1 MLAYTIALCVTLASS
16 FQCSAP
22 CRRRRTTVVRRY
34 TPTPV
39 DPSVIAQ
46 QLAVIGVSGAAGF
59 VWWTQTV
66 PAKRLEVSRSKK
78 SGEIAELLDE
88 LDEAEATGDRKLER
102 WLLTD
107 WREPSRRKEPALPM
121 LPRSKFNSGDNP
133 IVAAAALIL
142 SFGLANALAERA
154 ASFL

>member
-1 MLAYTIALCVTLASS
+1 MLAYTIALCVVTLASS
-16 FQCSAP
+16 FRCSTRP
-22 CRRRRTTVVRRY
+22 KTPRTMRHY

-46 QLAVIGVSGAAGF
+46 QLAVVGVSGAAGF

-121 LPRSKFNSGDNP
+121 LPKSKFNSGDNP
-133 IVAAAALIL
+133 ILAAAALIL

>member
-1 MLAYTIALCVTLASS
+1 M
-16 FQCSAP
+16 
-22 CRRRRTTVVRRY
+22 VRRY

-66 PAKRLEVSRSKK
+66 PAKRLEVSRAKK

-102 WLLTD
+102 WVLTD

-121 LPRSKFNSGDNP
+121 LPKSKFNSGDNP
-133 IVAAAALIL
+133 ILAAAALIL
-142 SFGLANALAERA
+142 SFGVANALAERA
-154 ASFL
+154 SSLL

>member
-1 MLAYTIALCVTLASS
+1 MA
-16 FQCSAP
+16 
-22 CRRRRTTVVRRY
+22 RRY

-39 DPSVIAQ
+39 DPSVVAQ
-46 QLAVIGVSGAAGF
+46 QLAVVGVSGAAGF

-102 WLLTD
+102 WVLTD

-121 LPRSKFNSGDNP
+121 LPKSKFNSGDNP
-133 IVAAAALIL
+133 ILAAAALIL
-142 SFGLANALAERA
+142 SFGVANALAERA
-154 ASFL
+154 SSLL

>member
-1 MLAYTIALCVTLASS
+1 M
-16 FQCSAP
+16 
-22 CRRRRTTVVRRY
+22 VRRY

-88 LDEAEATGDRKLER
+88 LDEAEAMGDRKLER

>member
-1 MLAYTIALCVTLASS
+1 M
-16 FQCSAP
+16 
-22 CRRRRTTVVRRY
+22 VRRY

-46 QLAVIGVSGAAGF
+46 QLAVIGVSGAAAF

-102 WLLTD
+102 WVLTD

-121 LPRSKFNSGDNP
+121 LPKSKFNSGDNP
-133 IVAAAALIL
+133 ILAAAALIL

-154 ASFL
+154 SSFL

>member
-1 MLAYTIALCVTLASS
+1 ME
-16 FQCSAP
+16 
-22 CRRRRTTVVRRY
+22 RRY

-39 DPSVIAQ
+39 DPSVVAQ

-121 LPRSKFNSGDNP
+121 LPKSKFNSGDNP
-133 IVAAAALIL
+133 VLAAAALIL

>member
-1 MLAYTIALCVTLASS
+1 M
-16 FQCSAP
+16 
-22 CRRRRTTVVRRY
+22 RHY

-46 QLAVIGVSGAAGF
+46 QLAVVGVSGAAGF

-121 LPRSKFNSGDNP
+121 LPKSKFNSGDNP
-133 IVAAAALIL
+133 ILAAAALIL

-154 ASFL
+154 TSFL

>member
-1 MLAYTIALCVTLASS
+1 MLARTIALCVVTLASS
-16 FQCSAP
+16 FQSSTRP
-22 CRRRRTTVVRRY
+22 RTPITIRHY
-34 TPTPV
+34 TPPPV
-39 DPSVIAQ
+39 DSSVIAQ

-121 LPRSKFNSGDNP
+121 LPKSKFNSGDNP
-133 IVAAAALIL
+133 ILAAAALIL
-142 SFGLANALAERA
+142 GFGLANALAERA
-154 ASFL
+154 APFL

>member
-1 MLAYTIALCVTLASS
+1 M
-16 FQCSAP
+16 
-22 CRRRRTTVVRRY
+22 VRRY

-102 WLLTD
+102 WLLTN
-107 WREPSRRKEPALPM
+107 WREPSRRTEPALPM

-142 SFGLANALAERA
+142 SFGVANALAERA
-154 ASFL
+154 SSLL

>member
-1 MLAYTIALCVTLASS
+1 MLARTLALCVVTLASS
-16 FQCSAP
+16 FRCSTRP
-22 CRRRRTTVVRRY
+22 KTPRTMRHY

-39 DPSVIAQ
+39 DPSVVAQ
-46 QLAVIGVSGAAGF
+46 QLAVVGVSGAAGF

-121 LPRSKFNSGDNP
+121 LPKSKFNSGDNP
-133 IVAAAALIL
+133 ILAAAALIL

-154 ASFL
+154 ASSL

>member
-46 QLAVIGVSGAAGF
+46 QLAVIGVSRGLRLVDADRACKTPRGVAVEE
-59 VWWTQTV
+59 VW
-66 PAKRLEVSRSKK
+66 
-78 SGEIAELLDE
+78 
-88 LDEAEATGDRKLER
+88 
-102 WLLTD
+102 
-107 WREPSRRKEPALPM
+107 
-121 LPRSKFNSGDNP
+121 
-133 IVAAAALIL
+133 
-142 SFGLANALAERA
+142 
-154 ASFL
+154 

>member
-1 MLAYTIALCVTLASS
+1 MA
-16 FQCSAP
+16 
-22 CRRRRTTVVRRY
+22 RRY

-39 DPSVIAQ
+39 DPSVVAQ
-46 QLAVIGVSGAAGF
+46 QLAVVGVSGAAGF

-142 SFGLANALAERA
+142 SFGVANALAERA
-154 ASFL
+154 SSLL

>member
-1 MLAYTIALCVTLASS
+1 M
-16 FQCSAP
+16 
-22 CRRRRTTVVRRY
+22 VRRY

-39 DPSVIAQ
+39 DPSVVAQ
-46 QLAVIGVSGAAGF
+46 QLAVVGVSGAAGF
-59 VWWTQTV
+59 LWWTQTV

-121 LPRSKFNSGDNP
+121 LPKSKFNSGDNP
-133 IVAAAALIL
+133 VLAAAALIL

-154 ASFL
+154 APFL

>member
-1 MLAYTIALCVTLASS
+1 M
-16 FQCSAP
+16 
-22 CRRRRTTVVRRY
+22 VRRY

-78 SGEIAELLDE
+78 SGESAELLDE

-102 WLLTD
+102 WVLTD

-121 LPRSKFNSGDNP
+121 LPKSKFNSGDNP
-133 IVAAAALIL
+133 ILAAAALIL
-142 SFGLANALAERA
+142 SFGVANALAERA
-154 ASFL
+154 TALL

>member
-1 MLAYTIALCVTLASS
+1 M
-16 FQCSAP
+16 
-22 CRRRRTTVVRRY
+22 VRRY

-39 DPSVIAQ
+39 DPSVVAQ
-46 QLAVIGVSGAAGF
+46 QLAVVGVSGAAGF

-121 LPRSKFNSGDNP
+121 LPKSKFNSGDNP
-133 IVAAAALIL
+133 ILAAAALIL

-154 ASFL
+154 ASVL

>member
-1 MLAYTIALCVTLASS
+1 M
-16 FQCSAP
+16 
-22 CRRRRTTVVRRY
+22 RHY

-46 QLAVIGVSGAAGF
+46 QLAVVGVSGAAGF

-121 LPRSKFNSGDNP
+121 LPKSKFNSGDNP
-133 IVAAAALIL
+133 ILAAAALIL

-154 ASFL
+154 ASVL

>member
-1 MLAYTIALCVTLASS
+1 M
-16 FQCSAP
+16 
-22 CRRRRTTVVRRY
+22 RHY

-46 QLAVIGVSGAAGF
+46 QLAVIGVSGAAAF

-102 WLLTD
+102 WVLTD

-121 LPRSKFNSGDNP
+121 LPKSKFNSGDNP
-133 IVAAAALIL
+133 ILAAAALIL
-142 SFGLANALAERA
+142 SFGVANALAERA
-154 ASFL
+154 SSLL

>member
-1 MLAYTIALCVTLASS
+1 M
-16 FQCSAP
+16 
-22 CRRRRTTVVRRY
+22 RHY

-39 DPSVIAQ
+39 DPSVVAQ

-102 WLLTD
+102 WVLTD

-121 LPRSKFNSGDNP
+121 LPKSKFNSGDNP
-133 IVAAAALIL
+133 ILAAAALIL
-142 SFGLANALAERA
+142 SFGVANALAERA
-154 ASFL
+154 SSLL

>member
-1 MLAYTIALCVTLASS
+1 M
-16 FQCSAP
+16 
-22 CRRRRTTVVRRY
+22 RHY

-39 DPSVIAQ
+39 DPSVVAQ
-46 QLAVIGVSGAAGF
+46 QLAVVGVSGAAGF

-121 LPRSKFNSGDNP
+121 LPKSKFNSGDNP
-133 IVAAAALIL
+133 ILAAAALIL

>member
-1 MLAYTIALCVTLASS
+1 M
-16 FQCSAP
+16 
-22 CRRRRTTVVRRY
+22 VRRY

-102 WLLTD
+102 WLLTN
-107 WREPSRRKEPALPM
+107 WREPSRRTEPALPM

>member
-1 MLAYTIALCVTLASS
+1 M
-16 FQCSAP
+16 
-22 CRRRRTTVVRRY
+22 RHY

-39 DPSVIAQ
+39 DPSVVAQ

-102 WLLTD
+102 WLLTN
-107 WREPSRRKEPALPM
+107 WREPSRRTEPALPM

>member
-1 MLAYTIALCVTLASS
+1 M
-16 FQCSAP
+16 
-22 CRRRRTTVVRRY
+22 VRRY

-102 WLLTD
+102 WVLTD

-121 LPRSKFNSGDNP
+121 LPKSKFNSGDNP
-133 IVAAAALIL
+133 ILAAAALIL
-142 SFGLANALAERA
+142 SFGVANALAERA
-154 ASFL
+154 TALL

>member
-1 MLAYTIALCVTLASS
+1 M
-16 FQCSAP
+16 
-22 CRRRRTTVVRRY
+22 VRRY

-121 LPRSKFNSGDNP
+121 LPKSKFNSGDNP
-133 IVAAAALIL
+133 VLAAAALIL

-154 ASFL
+154 ASVL

>member
-1 MLAYTIALCVTLASS
+1 M
-16 FQCSAP
+16 
-22 CRRRRTTVVRRY
+22 RHY

-46 QLAVIGVSGAAGF
+46 QLAVVGVSGAAGF

-121 LPRSKFNSGDNP
+121 LPKSKFNSGDNP
-133 IVAAAALIL
+133 IVAAAALIM

>member
-1 MLAYTIALCVTLASS
+1 MLAYTIALCVVTLASS
-16 FQCSAP
+16 FRCSTRP
-22 CRRRRTTVVRRY
+22 KTPRTMRHY

-88 LDEAEATGDRKLER
+88 LDEAEATGERQLER

-121 LPRSKFNSGDNP
+121 LPKSKFNSGDNP
-133 IVAAAALIL
+133 VLAAAALIM

>member
-1 MLAYTIALCVTLASS
+1 M
-16 FQCSAP
+16 
-22 CRRRRTTVVRRY
+22 VRRY

-39 DPSVIAQ
+39 DPSVVAQ

-121 LPRSKFNSGDNP
+121 LPKSKFNSGDNP
-133 IVAAAALIL
+133 VLAAAALIL

>member
-1 MLAYTIALCVTLASS
+1 MLAYTIALCVVTLASS
-16 FQCSAP
+16 FRCSP
-22 CRRRRTTVVRRY
+22 RPRTQITIRHY

-39 DPSVIAQ
+39 DPSVVAQ
-46 QLAVIGVSGAAGF
+46 QLAVVGVSGAAGF

-121 LPRSKFNSGDNP
+121 LPKSKFNSGDNP
-133 IVAAAALIL
+133 ILAAAALIL

>member
-1 MLAYTIALCVTLASS
+1 M
-16 FQCSAP
+16 
-22 CRRRRTTVVRRY
+22 VRRY

-121 LPRSKFNSGDNP
+121 LPKSKFNSGDNP
-133 IVAAAALIL
+133 ILAAAALIL

>member
-22 CRRRRTTVVRRY
+22 RRRTTVVRRY

-121 LPRSKFNSGDNP
+121 LPKSKFNSGDNP
-133 IVAAAALIL
+133 VLAAAALIL

>member
-1 MLAYTIALCVTLASS
+1 M
-16 FQCSAP
+16 
-22 CRRRRTTVVRRY
+22 RHY

-46 QLAVIGVSGAAGF
+46 QLAVVGASGAAGF

-121 LPRSKFNSGDNP
+121 LPKSKFNSGDNP
-133 IVAAAALIL
+133 ILAAAALIM

>member
-1 MLAYTIALCVTLASS
+1 M
-16 FQCSAP
+16 
-22 CRRRRTTVVRRY
+22 VRRY

-39 DPSVIAQ
+39 DPSVVAQ

-142 SFGLANALAERA
+142 SFGVANALAERA
-154 ASFL
+154 SSLL

>member
-1 MLAYTIALCVTLASS
+1 MFARTIALCVATLASS
-16 FQCSAP
+16 FQCSTRP
-22 CRRRRTTVVRRY
+22 RTPITIRHY

-39 DPSVIAQ
+39 DPSVVAQ
-46 QLAVIGVSGAAGF
+46 QLAVVGVSGAAGF

-66 PAKRLEVSRSKK
+66 PAKRIEVSRSKK

-121 LPRSKFNSGDNP
+121 LPKSKFNSGDNP
-133 IVAAAALIL
+133 VLAAAALIL

>member
-1 MLAYTIALCVTLASS
+1 M
-16 FQCSAP
+16 
-22 CRRRRTTVVRRY
+22 VRRY

-121 LPRSKFNSGDNP
+121 LPKSKFNSGDNP
-133 IVAAAALIL
+133 VLAAAALIL
-142 SFGLANALAERA
+142 SFGLANALAERG

>member
-1 MLAYTIALCVTLASS
+1 M
-16 FQCSAP
+16 
-22 CRRRRTTVVRRY
+22 RHY

-46 QLAVIGVSGAAGF
+46 QLAVVGVWGAAGF

-121 LPRSKFNSGDNP
+121 LPKSKFNSGDNP
-133 IVAAAALIL
+133 VLAAAALIL

>member
-1 MLAYTIALCVTLASS
+1 M
-16 FQCSAP
+16 
-22 CRRRRTTVVRRY
+22 VRRY

-88 LDEAEATGDRKLER
+88 LDEAEATGDRQLER

-142 SFGLANALAERA
+142 SFGLAHALAERA

>member
-1 MLAYTIALCVTLASS
+1 M
-16 FQCSAP
+16 
-22 CRRRRTTVVRRY
+22 RHY

-46 QLAVIGVSGAAGF
+46 QLAVVGVSGAAGF